1 MIGRERKSIV
11 DQFLWLHGFI
21 LVGLAVLGRGFAY
34 MGIGEVALM
43 LGLAVMALCPAGVGR
58 VFSLLPS
65 LLLLPLMGW
74 GMYRTIPFIHEYG
87 FLALRDAALWGFS
100 LWAVVIATVLVSR
113 PRRLVVTIA
122 RYRWFSAVAIVAL
135 PVAYFTQYLA
145 ADKLPLLWGGIPIV
159 QLKMGDTLVHLGAI
173 GAFMLMAPVSPMQ
186 FTSRYFIPIWALF
199 FLVGNRAG
207 QLSSTLM
214 FMAAVGVR
222 GMPGRVMAMIA
233 LMCIPLALF
242 IASGFSFEL
251 AGKEVSVQR
260 LTNALG
266 SIVGQT
272 SADRY
277 ENTKEWRLNW
287 WKDII
292 GYTIDGPYYWTGKGF
307 GVNLADDDGYAL
319 SADSA
324 LRSPHNSHMTFLA
337 RMGVP
342 GLALWGILNLS
353 WAYGILTSTI
363 SAWHTG
369 RRKWF
374 RLFIFVGIFW
384 AGIMVDATF
393 DVVLEGP
400 MMALWFW
407 SIFGVG
413 LASMWI
419 YRNAP
424 ETLSDIE

>member
-1 MIGRERKSIV
+1 M
-11 DQFLWLHGFI
+11 
-21 LVGLAVLGRGFAY
+21 
-34 MGIGEVALM
+34 
-43 LGLAVMALCPAGVGR
+43 
-58 VFSLLPS
+58 LPS

-74 GMYRTIPFIHEYG
+74 GICRTIPYIHEYR

-100 LWAVVIATVLVSR
+100 LWALVIATILVSR
-113 PRRLVVTIA
+113 PRRLVTTIV
-122 RYRWFSAVAIVAL
+122 RYRRFCAVAVVAL
-135 PVAYFTQYLA
+135 PVAYFAEYLV
-145 ADKLPLLWGGIPIV
+145 ADKLPLLYGGIKMID
-159 QLKMGDTLVHLGAI
+159 LKIGDTMVHLGAI
-173 GAFMLMAPVSPMQ
+173 GAFILIAPIPPTLWTARV
-186 FTSRYFIPIWALF
+186 FIPVWAFF

-207 QLSSTLM
+207 QLSSGLM
-214 FMAAVGVR
+214 FMGAVAVR
-222 GMPGRVMAMIA
+222 GVPGRILGMMG
-233 LMCIPLALF
+233 LMCVPLALF
-242 IASGFSFEL
+242 LASGVSFEL
-251 AGKEVSVQR
+251 AGKEVSVHK

-266 SIVGQT
+266 SIIGQT

-292 GYTIDGPYYWTGKGF
+292 GYTVHGKYFWTGKGF
-307 GVNLADDDGYAL
+307 GVNLADDDGYTL
-319 SADSA
+319 DADNA

-337 RMGVP
+337 RTGVP
-342 GLALWGILNLS
+342 GLALWGVLSLS
-353 WAYGILTSTI
+353 WAYGILTSAI

-374 RLFIFVGIFW
+374 RLFVFVGIFW
-384 AGIMVDATF
+384 GGIMVDASF

-424 ETLSDIE
+424 ETLSDLE